1 MHRGSCMCGKVAY
14 ELKGPPLF
22 MYYCH
27 CTTCRKATGTTFATN
42 VIAATK
48 DFVVTRGQDQ
58 LSSFE
63 SSPNKRPYF
72 CSNCGSPIYSHA
84 EASKDI
90 VSIRAGTFEGALPI
104 RPTVHAYAAEK
115 APWFDIQDG
124 LKQHPAAIS

>member
-1 MHRGSCMCGKVAY
+1 MCGKVAY
-14 ELKGPPLF
+14 ELRGQPLF

-48 DFVVTRGQDQ
+48 DFVITEGRDL

-63 SSPNKRPYF
+63 SSPNKRRYF
-72 CSNCGSPIYSHA
+72 CSKCGSPIYSHA

-90 VSIRAGTFEGALPI
+90 VSIRAGSFEEDPII
-104 RPTVHAYAAEK
+104 RPAVHAYVDEK

-124 LKQHPAAIS
+124 LKQHSKAIA